1 MAASDTDS
9 SIGDDDHRIGENAGL
24 GAIFCAQPWNP
35 IRSPNVCSPNPQAG
49 RTPFAFAACVAI
61 KSMSGGERQ
70 SYGSS
75 PISLSLALTAPMFAG
90 LAPDSMIDETNAA
103 NSGGDQPCCGDNS
116 VWMKSTP
123 YSGWFLFSM
132 RPYMCTPQPV
142 HA

>member
-1 MAASDTDS
+1 M
-9 SIGDDDHRIGENAGL
+9 
-24 GAIFCAQPWNP
+24 FCAQAVDSNSQPA
-35 IRSPNVCSPNPQAG
+35 VCSPSRQAG

-132 RPYMCTPQPV
+132 RAYIGTPQPG
-142 HA
+142 